1 MRQQTLVEMHEILN
15 QMLREFDESGQEQF
29 EIISMVR
36 SMSENV
42 QGMIEKFAKLAGDA
56 MINLRAMVMTKS
68 GDEGAMKVEHG
79 LTASVNG
86 AADALARLK
95 VELDNLVAELNL
107 PPSDLDQTG
116 GMGMDQGMGGM
127 DQGMGGDMGAGGMDQ
142 GMGQDQGMDQG
153 MGGDMAANDNAAQ
166 MGGAA
171 NAAQP
176 MPGGENIQPERP
188 RKKA

>member
-1 MRQQTLVEMHEILN
+1 
-15 QMLREFDESGQEQF
+15 
-29 EIISMVR
+29 
-36 SMSENV
+36 
-42 QGMIEKFAKLAGDA
+42 
-56 MINLRAMVMTKS
+56 
-68 GDEGAMKVEHG
+68 MKVEHG